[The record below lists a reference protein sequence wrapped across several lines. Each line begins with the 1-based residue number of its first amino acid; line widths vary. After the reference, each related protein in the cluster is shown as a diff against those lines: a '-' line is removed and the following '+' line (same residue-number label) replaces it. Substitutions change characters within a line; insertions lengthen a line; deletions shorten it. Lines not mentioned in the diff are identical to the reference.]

1 MIASR
6 LVVAIV
12 LFAALDPAL
21 AQTLQELPAL
31 AELAALPSFAELEA
45 MGAIIGRVLV
55 NSQDIFDLD
64 DPRENKSL
72 YRLANRL
79 HAQTR
84 PETIRRQLLFQP
96 GERVSARIIDE
107 TERLLRGN
115 RYLQDVAIRPVEYR
129 DGVVDIEVKTRDT
142 WTLDPGISVARSGGT
157 NSQRIYLN
165 EHNLIGSGMSLGVS
179 HSANVERAGNE
190 VSFANNH
197 LFGTHAAL
205 NASYGNLTD
214 GTQWSFGL
222 ARPFY
227 SLDTRYAAGMS
238 ASYSDAVNKVYEQGV
253 VTAQYRALTRNWEAF
268 GGWSAGRVNG
278 WSARYSAGA
287 SYASTLYENDVRLPS
302 PSLPADRTL
311 AGPFI
316 RYELIE
322 DFYERAVNREQIGRP
337 EYFAMGFH
345 SELQLGRTTKSMG
358 STEESWLYSATG
370 SKGFGSIYSQAL
382 LLRGGFSGRMHEA
395 TRHDQLLSGAAH
407 YYWPQSSKALFSA
420 ALSGDVYRRPD
431 LPAPLQLGG
440 DNGLRGYPL
449 NYQSGERRVLLS
461 LEERVYTDWYP
472 YRLYRIGGA
481 LFGDVGRAWHGVGE
495 VSAGERALSDA
506 GFGLRVADSRSAF
519 GNVLHIDL
527 AFPLNARDQVKSVQF
542 LLKSHTSF

>member
-1 MIASR
+1 MIAPR
-6 LVVAIV
+6 LVIAIV
-12 LFAALDPAL
+12 LFAAVDPAL
-21 AQTLQELPAL
+21 AQTRPELPAL
-31 AELAALPSFAELEA
+31 AAVPSFGELEA
-45 MGAIIGRVLV
+45 MGAIIGRILV
-55 NSQDIFDLD
+55 NPQDIFDLD
-64 DPRENKSL
+64 DPNENKAL
-72 YRLANRL
+72 FRLANRL
-79 HAQTR
+79 HARTR
-84 PETIRRQLLFQP
+84 PETIRRQLLFEP
-96 GERVSARIIDE
+96 GQHVSVRIIDE
-107 TERLLRGN
+107 TERSLRSN
-115 RYLQDVAIRPVEYR
+115 RYLQDVSIRPVEYR
-129 DGVVDIEVKTRDT
+129 DGVVDIEVQTRDT
-142 WTLDPGISVARSGGT
+142 WTLDPGVSVARSGGT

-165 EHNLIGSGMSLGVS
+165 EHNLLGSGMSLGVS

-205 NASYGNLTD
+205 HASYGNLTD

-253 VTAQYRALTRNWEAF
+253 VSAQYRALTRNWEAF

-287 SYASTLYENDVRLPS
+287 SYASALYENDATLPS
-302 PSLPADRTL
+302 PSVPADRTL

-322 DFYERAVNREQIGRP
+322 DFYEKAVNREQIGRP

-345 SELQLGRTTKSMG
+345 SELQLGRSTKSMG
-358 STEESWLYSATG
+358 STEESWLYSAKV

-382 LLRGGFSGRMHEA
+382 LLRGGFSGRMNEA

-420 ALSGDVYRRPD
+420 ALSGDMYRRPD

-449 NYQSGERRVLLS
+449 NYQSGERRALLA

-481 LFGDVGRAWHGVGE
+481 LFGDVGRAWHGAGE